1 MTIGL
6 NIAGGEFGGLGG
18 KHGKQYHYPTYSEL
32 QFYKDK
38 GVDLIRLP
46 FTWERVQHALG
57 GPLDTSGDLALLK
70 QVLVDAAKLGL
81 DVIIDNHNYGRFK
94 GVALGA
100 AGGPTPAQFADF
112 WKKMA
117 VELKDYPALV
127 GYDLM
132 NEPNRMPTATIWK
145 ESAQAATDAIRTV
158 DMVNTIIVE
167 GDHWAGADDWATSSN
182 AKLIIDDPANNIV
195 YQAHLYLDRDGSGK
209 YRGSYD
215 AEGAYPNIG
224 PDRLKGF
231 VDWLNDN
238 GLKGMIGEFGVPS
251 DDLRWIEAQK
261 KMLDYM
267 VANGLD
273 GTAWAGGAWWSTDY
287 EMYTARPG
295 KADSAFG
302 NLLEKYYGRFDGFES
317 GSAPID
323 PAPVPPAPVTPK
335 PVPPAPVSR
344 APSVAINDAAVS
356 ESARTIS
363 FTVTRKGD
371 LASASSVDFTTR
383 GGTASA
389 GSDYTALSGK
399 VNFAPGEASKLV
411 TISIIN
417 DARFE
422 SHETILVRLSGGKNV
437 TIADGSGTGT
447 IRNDDASPAPS
458 TPQSWV
464 PSKATVLGTDG
475 NNNINARASTI
486 DYVDAKGGDDVIAG
500 VGSRDYIDGG
510 TGSDTISYHWSG
522 ARVDVDLMRASQR
535 SGDANGDVLVNI
547 ENVTGSNGNDLL
559 AGNNGANVLNGLGGQ
574 DTLTGRGGKD
584 RFVFSSAADANG
596 DVVTDFRSG
605 DKLDFSRID
614 ANAGRAGN
622 QAFTWLDTGKFTGA
636 AGQLREYD
644 LNGVHY
650 VAGDVDGD
658 RVADFTI
665 KLSGVSNLNAGD
677 LLL

>member
-18 KHGKQYHYPTYSEL
+18 KHGKQYHYPTFAEL

-57 GPLDTSGDLALLK
+57 GPLDTGGDLALLK

-94 GVALGA
+94 GAALGA
-100 AGGPTPAQFADF
+100 NGGPTPAQFADF

-117 VELKDYPALV
+117 LELKDYPALV

-145 ESAQAATDAIRTV
+145 ISAQAATDAIRAV
-158 DMVNTIIVE
+158 DMKNTIIVE

-182 AKLIIDDPANNIV
+182 ANLIIDDPANNIV
-195 YQAHLYLDRDGSGK
+195 YQAHLYLDRNGSGK

-215 AEGAYPNIG
+215 AEGAYPNVG

-238 GLKGMIGEFGVPS
+238 GLRGMIGEFGVPS
-251 DDLRWIEAQK
+251 DDPRWIEAQN

-302 NLLEKYYGRFDGFES
+302 NLLEKYYGQFDGFE
-317 GSAPID
+317 GDWAPI
-323 PAPVPPAPVTPK
+323 APTPVS
-335 PVPPAPVSR
+335 PAPVSR
-344 APSVAINDAAVS
+344 APSVAINDAAAS
-356 ESARTIS
+356 ESAGTIS
-363 FTVTRKGD
+363 FTVTRTGD

-389 GSDYTALSGK
+389 GSDYTALTGK
-399 VNFAPGEASKLV
+399 VNFAAGEVSKLV
-411 TISIIN
+411 TISIAN
-417 DARFE
+417 DARLE
-422 SHETILVRLSGGKNV
+422 GHETILVRLSGGKNV

-447 IRNDDASPAPS
+447 IRNDDATTSPAS
-458 TPQSWV
+458 V
-464 PSKATVLGTDG
+464 PTSPTVSGTNG
-475 NNNINARASTI
+475 NDKINARASTV
-486 DYVDAKGGDDVIAG
+486 DYVDAKGGDDGITG
-500 VGSRDYIDGG
+500 VGGRDYIDGG
-510 TGSDTISYHWSG
+510 AGSDTISYHWSG
-522 ARVDVDLMRASQR
+522 ARVDVDLLR
-535 SGDANGDVLVNI
+535 STQKNGDAGGDVLVNI
-547 ENVTGSNGNDLL
+547 ENIRGSARNDLL
-559 AGNNGANVLNGLGGQ
+559 AGDNGANVLNGLGGH
-574 DTLTGRGGKD
+574 DTLTGRGGSD
-584 RFVFSSAADANG
+584 RFVFNSAANANG
-596 DVVTDFRSG
+596 DAVTDFTSK
-605 DKLDFSRID
+605 DTLDFSLID
-614 ANAGRAGN
+614 ANAGRAGD